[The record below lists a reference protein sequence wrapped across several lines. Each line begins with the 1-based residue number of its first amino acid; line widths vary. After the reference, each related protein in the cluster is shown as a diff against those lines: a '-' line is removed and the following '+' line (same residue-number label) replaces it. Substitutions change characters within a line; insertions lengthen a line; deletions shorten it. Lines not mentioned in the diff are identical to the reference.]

1 MYGFSSRNQRS
12 SRFAAPVFSIL
23 SGFLLVVLQLML
35 VTSQTAHASSL
46 AGMATSLIGTSRAVD
61 FAQVSVVRLVA
72 TYQPAQSQV
81 GKPVTASLAQCTG
94 LGVMIDSWAS
104 EGGADQNNWLLTDGS
119 LVNPEQPSCLPTTSN
134 ANLALE
140 RVDLYFN
147 TVFNPAMVPAIPVFP
162 ISVHCLVH
170 PCDGGLALLSFAT
183 DSNQTFPHVDLAS
196 TNLAQDMALAL
207 RLPTASGPIASLPT
221 SSNTNEHVSDQYVKD
236 AQRFLTPQQATPGD
250 AKNPLEAGTPIFNQT
265 GELTAV
271 ESGAKTTFAVT
282 NLTPILSV
290 LPDFPL
296 VPAQLAA
303 TKSVSTLTPAAIG
316 PVHNNPVYENWKTAI
331 TSYYQNDFVTARSAF
346 QKAQS
351 GNALFATPLAFEQLI
366 TTRLAKNAGTGQ
378 QEASSPLNFKFFGV
392 QVTIPDKKMLVVL
405 ILAVLAVLLVLVVAF
420 LIRSRLLRRRRVLKD
435 YAEAERRA
443 DQEAR
448 RITALEGP
456 QNQQPASASV
466 ASAFP
471 AGRVKTSPLGRVVTL
486 PCPNCGA
493 PVRLDDKFCSNC
505 RTTLAATESGYHVNT
520 VKPPA
525 PPAQMSPIPTAPPR
539 SLADQPTIDM
549 TPGIPNDQPT
559 LEMSPAAPNGQADAD
574 KTVPY
579 GFATQSVKGQRLG
592 IVVGTRT
599 DPGIK
604 RKYKPNEDS
613 LFAARWDREANAD
626 MLPVG
631 LFVIADGMGGH
642 ANGQDAS
649 RTAIQ
654 TIIDFMLPKLSKT
667 VDPQSKD
674 LDQLL
679 ANAVQHANLVVHQHN
694 MELRAD
700 MGTTVTAAMVIGAT
714 AYVSNVGDSRT
725 YLYRPSEGLK
735 KVTNDHSVVA
745 SLVEAGIIKPDDIYT
760 HPKRNQIYRSLGEKA
775 AVEVD
780 SFIVQLHPGDKL
792 LLCSDGLWDMVRDPK
807 IEGVLKNAVPDPNMT
822 AEALIQAALEGGGE
836 DNVSVIVIS
845 FTETPQHTIEHGIQL
860 LAKPDAVQ
868 MPQL

>member
-1 MYGFSSRNQRS
+1 MSMYGFSRRNQRS
-12 SRFAAPVFSIL
+12 GRFAAPVFSIL
-23 SGFLLVVLQLML
+23 SGFLVVLQLML

-46 AGMATSLIGTSRAVD
+46 ASVATTSSIGTSGAVD

-72 TYQPAQSQV
+72 TYQSPVSQV
-81 GKPVTASLAQCTG
+81 GKPATTLLAQCTG
-94 LGVMIDSWAS
+94 LGVMVASWAS

-119 LVNPEQPSCLPTTSN
+119 LVNPGQPFCLPTSSN
-134 ANLALE
+134 SNLILE
-140 RVDLYFN
+140 RIDLYFN
-147 TVFNPAMVPAIPVFP
+147 TVFNPAMVPAITVSP

-170 PCDGGLALLSFAT
+170 VCNGGLALLSFAT
-183 DSNQTFPHVDLAS
+183 SSNQTFPHVDLAS

-207 RLPTASGPIASLPT
+207 RLSTAPGPIASLPT
-221 SSNTNEHVSDQYVKD
+221 ASNTNGQVSDQFVKD
-236 AQRFLTPQQATPGD
+236 ARGFLTPQQATLGD
-250 AKNPLEAGTPIFNQT
+250 AKNPLEVGTPIFNQT

-271 ESGAKTTFAVT
+271 ESGAKTTFSLTNLAQILSLLPNFSLLPAQRAVT
-282 NLTPILSV
+282 KN
-290 LPDFPL
+290 
-296 VPAQLAA
+296 
-303 TKSVSTLTPAAIG
+303 VSTQTPAAIG
-316 PVHNNPVYENWKTAI
+316 PVHNNPVYENWKTGI
-331 TSYYQNDFVTARSAF
+331 TSYYQGDFVTARSAF
-346 QKAQS
+346 QKAQT
-351 GNALFATPLAFEQLI
+351 GNALFQTPLAFEQLI
-366 TTRLAKNAGTGQ
+366 SNRLAKNTGNGQ
-378 QEASSPLNFKFFGV
+378 QEASSPLTFKFFGV
-392 QVTIPDKKMLVVL
+392 QITIPDKKMLVVL
-405 ILAVLAVLLVLVVAF
+405 ILAVLAVLLVLIVAF
-420 LIRSRLLRRRRVLKD
+420 LIRSRLRRRRVFKD
-435 YAEAERRA
+435 YAELDRRA

-448 RITALEGP
+448 RITAQEDA
-456 QNQQPASASV
+456 QKQQPASAPV

-471 AGRVKTSPLGRVVTL
+471 VGRVKTSPLARVVMV
-486 PCPNCGA
+486 PCPNCGV
-493 PVRLDDKFCSNC
+493 PVRLDDQFCSNC
-505 RTTLAATESGYHVNT
+505 HTALATSESGYNVHT
-520 VKPPA
+520 VMPP
-525 PPAQMSPIPTAPPR
+525 PQMSPAPMAPPR

-549 TPGIPNDQPT
+549 TPGMSSDQPT
-559 LEMSPAAPNGQADAD
+559 LEMSPAALNGQTDPET
-574 KTVPY
+574 TVPY
-579 GFATQSVKGQRLG
+579 GFAAQSVKGQRLG

-613 LFAARWDREANAD
+613 LFAARWQREANAD

-667 VDPQSKD
+667 VDPHSKD

-700 MGTTVTAAMVIGAT
+700 MGTTVTAAMVVGAT

-725 YLYRPSEGLK
+725 YLYRPSDGLK

-780 SFIVQLHPGDKL
+780 SFIVQLYPGDKL

-807 IEGVLKNAVPDPNMT
+807 IEGVLKNAVPDPNVT

-836 DNVSVIVIS
+836 DNVSVIIIS

>member
-1 MYGFSSRNQRS
+1 MSMYGFSSRNQRS
-12 SRFAAPVFSIL
+12 SRFAASVFSIL
-23 SGFLLVVLQLML
+23 TGFLVVLQLML

-46 AGMATSLIGTSRAVD
+46 ADVATSSIGTSHAVD

-72 TYQPAQSQV
+72 TYQSPVSQV
-81 GKPVTASLAQCTG
+81 GKPVANPLAQCTG
-94 LGVMIDSWAS
+94 LGVMVASWAS
-104 EGGADQNNWLLTDGS
+104 ESGSDQNNWLLTDGS
-119 LVNPEQPSCLPTTSN
+119 LVNPGQPFCLPTSSN
-134 ANLALE
+134 ANLALV

-147 TVFNPAMVPAIPVFP
+147 AVFNPAMVPAMPVFP
-162 ISVHCLVH
+162 VSVHCLVH
-170 PCDGGLALLSFAT
+170 VCNGGLALLSFAT
-183 DSNQTFPHVDLAS
+183 GSNQTFPHVDLAS
-196 TNLAQDMALAL
+196 TNITQDLALAL
-207 RLPTASGPIASLPT
+207 RLSAAPGPIASLPT
-221 SSNTNEHVSDQYVKD
+221 ASNTNEKVRDQYVRD
-236 AQRFLTPQQATPGD
+236 AQRFLTPLQATLGD
-250 AKNPLEAGTPIFNQT
+250 IKNPLEAGTPIFNQA

-271 ESGAKTTFAVT
+271 ESEAKTTFSVT
-282 NLTPILSV
+282 NLAQTLSL
-290 LPDFPL
+290 LPNFTL
-296 VPAQLAA
+296 LPAQHTV
-303 TKSVSTLTPAAIG
+303 TKNASTKTPAAIV
-316 PVHNNPVYENWKTAI
+316 PVHINPVYEAWKTGI

-346 QKAQS
+346 QKAAK
-351 GNALFATPLAFEQLI
+351 GNALFQTPRAFEQLI
-366 TTRLAKNAGTGQ
+366 NNRLAKNAGNGQ
-378 QEASSPLNFKFFGV
+378 QEASSPVTFKFFGV

-405 ILAVLAVLLVLVVAF
+405 ILAVLAVLLVLIVTF
-420 LIRSRLLRRRRVLKD
+420 LIRMRLRRQRILKD
-435 YAEAERRA
+435 YAEADRQA

-448 RITALEGP
+448 RITAQSEAQKPPSGATP
-456 QNQQPASASV
+456 G

-471 AGRVKTSPLGRVVTL
+471 VGRVKTSPLERVVTV
-486 PCPNCGA
+486 PCPTCGV
-493 PVRLDDKFCSNC
+493 PVHLDDKFCSNC
-505 RTTLAATESGYHVNT
+505 RTPLVTSESGYHVSM
-520 VKPPA
+520 VKPPS
-525 PPAQMSPIPTAPPR
+525 QMSPAPMAPPR
-539 SLADQPTIDM
+539 SVADQPTIDM
-549 TPGIPNDQPT
+549 TPGIPDDQPT
-559 LEMSPAAPNGQADAD
+559 LEMLPAALNGQTDPET
-574 KTVPY
+574 TVPY
-579 GFATQSVKGQRLG
+579 GFAVQSVQGQRLG
-592 IVVGTRT
+592 IVVGTST
-599 DPGIK
+599 NPGIK

-613 LFAARWDREANAD
+613 LFAARWQREANAN

-679 ANAVQHANLVVHQHN
+679 ANAVQHANQVVHQHN

-700 MGTTVTAAMVIGAT
+700 MGTTVTAAMVVGAM

-760 HPKRNQIYRSLGEKA
+760 HPKRNQIYRSLGEKSS
-775 AVEVD
+775 VEVD
-780 SFIVQLHPGDKL
+780 SFIVQLYAGDKL

-807 IEGVLKNAVPDPNMT
+807 IEGVLKNAVPDPNVT

-845 FTETPQHTIEHGIQL
+845 LTETPQHTVEHGIQL